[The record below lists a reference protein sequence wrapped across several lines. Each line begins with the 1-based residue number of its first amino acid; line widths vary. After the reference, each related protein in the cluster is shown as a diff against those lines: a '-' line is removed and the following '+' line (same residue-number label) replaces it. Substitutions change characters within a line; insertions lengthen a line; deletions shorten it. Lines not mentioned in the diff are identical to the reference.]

1 MPPDRMQPDDFR
13 AIALAQPEA
22 VESEHMRHPDFRVG
36 GKVFA
41 TLGAPDAGFAMV
53 KLSPEQQERYLCLYP
68 EAFSPA
74 AGAWGR
80 RGCTL
85 VRLECA
91 SARIVAPAVAAAWRN
106 TAPKALAA
114 RHPSDDGQ

>member
-1 MPPDRMQPDDFR
+1 MQPDDFR

-41 TLGAPDAGFAMV
+41 SLGAPDAGFAMV
-53 KLSPEQQERYLCLYP
+53 TLSPEQQERCLRLHP
-68 EAFSPA
+68 KAFSPA

-85 VRLECA
+85 VRL
-91 SARIVAPAVAAAWRN
+91 SAADTKIVAPAVAAAWRN
-106 TAPKALAA
+106 TAPKSLTA
-114 RHPSDDGQ
+114 RHPPDDGQ